1 MVDLSV
7 VVSFRRLCA
16 AYLLIRRRD
25 GGRQRV
31 YRLRRGDRRLA
42 MAGATDA
49 STSASRSPRCCAR
62 FSTTSQPSFSTAT
75 PTTRWRTPTSHRS
88 EEHTSE
94 LQSLMRI
101 SYAVF
106 CLQKKKQHNN
116 HKKHR

>member
-1 MVDLSV
+1 MGGVEAGVAAGTGTALVLYRALAGLSAMVDLSV

-49 STSASRSPRCCAR
+49 STHAIPTPRLCQR
-62 FSTTSQPSFSTAT
+62 FSPPNQPPSPNPP
-75 PTTRWRTPTSHRS
+75 PTT
-88 EEHTSE
+88 
-94 LQSLMRI
+94 
-101 SYAVF
+101 
-106 CLQKKKQHNN
+106 
-116 HKKHR
+116 

>member
-1 MVDLSV
+1 MGVVVAGVAAGTGTALVLYRALAGLSAMVDLSV

-62 FSTTSQPSFSTAT
+62 FSTTSQPS
-75 PTTRWRTPTSHRS
+75 RS
-88 EEHTSE
+88 EEQTSE
-94 LQSLMRI
+94 LQSLLRT

-106 CLQKKKQHNN
+106 CLK
-116 HKKHR
+116 